1 MSMSEHI
8 NQLPESLRASV
19 DIQWQSIL
27 ESGIDVTSVPA
38 AIIESLAKVWAC
50 SDFVVQTCVRFP
62 ELFLELATSGELV
75 NSYPDD
81 HYKKSIVIHLETADE
96 AALSKHCRLF
106 RRREMLRIV
115 WRDIAGWSELK
126 ETTQDLSYMAE
137 ACIDFALSNL
147 YQWQCEELGTPV
159 NEEGVAQ
166 QLVVLGMGKLG
177 AWELNVS
184 SDIDLI
190 FVYPEEG
197 EVKGGL
203 KSLMNSEFFTRLGK
217 KLIQALDQQT
227 ADGFVF
233 RVDMRLR
240 PFGQTGP
247 LVSSFAAVENYY
259 LVHGRSWE
267 RYAMVKVRVVAGDYE
282 EGETLL
288 ATLRPFVYRRYLDY
302 GAYESLRELK
312 VMIAQEVKRKGMS
325 NNVKLGGGGIR
336 EVEFIAQ
343 VFQLIRGGRD
353 TDLQERRVLL
363 VLDFIAQKDLL
374 PDYVVNELKQA
385 YIFLRNTEHRIQ
397 EYQDRQTHN
406 LPEDETGKTRL
417 ALGMGFENWDAF
429 LTELN
434 SHRENVEAHFE
445 QVFVA
450 PQIENRETEETKMP
464 ADSEQQSEIQRLE
477 ALWYN
482 KLDEEEALGLLSQK
496 GFSDSAAALTKL
508 KTLHKSRQYASLS
521 RQGQTRLDRL
531 MPLLLGALQQ
541 VENVDITFDRILS
554 LLTNVARRSVYL
566 ALLLE
571 NPMALSQLIKLCSA
585 SPWIARYLQQLP
597 ILLDE
602 LMDVRSLYQPP
613 EKTELEAEIRHRL
626 SQIESDDVERGMDVL
641 RHFKQSNVLRVA
653 AADIANALPL
663 MKVSDHLSWIAEV
676 ILDEALEQA
685 WRHLVSR
692 HGRPVC
698 KLEPGEGS
706 LCDKGFAIIGYG
718 KLGGYE
724 LGYGSD
730 LDMVF
735 LHDCE
740 SNNLM
745 TLVEEHY
752 GDEEHQGNEA
762 KPKNPIA
769 VPVFFAR
776 LGQRIIHLLT
786 SHTSAGVL
794 YEADM
799 RLRPDGASGLLVT
812 NLKSY
817 RDYQMTKAWLWEHQ
831 ALVRARVVAG
841 DPQIAQ
847 QFAIIRRE
855 VLSQQRD
862 KENLRKEVLDMRNR
876 MRKELSKE
884 KKGQFDLKQG
894 AGGIVDIEFMVQYG
908 VLAWAFEK
916 PDLLEFTDNI
926 RLLEALASA
935 GLMAKADVEVLSDA
949 YRTFR
954 ARLHKMA
961 LQEQPGLVAAEEY
974 SELSTAVQRIW
985 LDWLENE

>member
-1 MSMSEHI
+1 MKITERI
-8 NQLPESLRASV
+8 KQLPSSLQPSV
-19 DIQWQSIL
+19 GTQWQSFVD
-27 ESGIDVTSVPA
+27 SAVDVSSVPD
-38 AIIESLAKVWAC
+38 EVLETLPKVWAC
-50 SDFVVQTCVRFP
+50 SDFVMQACVRFP
-62 ELFLELATSGELV
+62 ELFLELALSGDLLKSKSEQ
-75 NSYPDD
+75 D
-81 HYKKSIVIHLETADE
+81 YKNVIATDLKRRDE
-96 AALSKHCRLF
+96 EGLSKQLRLF

-115 WRDIAGWSELK
+115 WRDIAGWAELK
-126 ETTQDLSYMAE
+126 ETTRDLSFMAE
-137 ACIDFALSNL
+137 ACIDTALSHL
-147 YQWQCEELGTPV
+147 YSWQCEELGTPV
-159 NEEGVAQ
+159 NDEGSAQ
-166 QLVVLGMGKLG
+166 KLVVLGMGKLG

-190 FVYPEEG
+190 FAFPEEG
-197 EVKGGL
+197 NVKDGHKEL
-203 KSLMNSEFFTRLGK
+203 TNSEFFTRLGK
-217 KLIQALDQQT
+217 KLIQSLDQQT
-227 ADGFVF
+227 EDGFVF

-240 PFGQTGP
+240 PFGAGGP
-247 LVSSFAAVENYY
+247 LVSSFNSFENYY

-282 EGETLL
+282 QGSELL
-288 ATLRPFVYRRYLDY
+288 SMIRPFVYRRYLDY

-312 VMIAQEVKRKGMS
+312 AMITQEVKRKGMS
-325 NNVKLGGGGIR
+325 HNVKLGAGGIR

-353 TDLQERRVLL
+353 TDLQERRVL
-363 VLDFIAQKDLL
+363 VILDYLAQKNLL
-374 PDYVVNELKQA
+374 PDYVVTELKDA

-397 EYQDRQTHN
+397 EFQDRQTHN
-406 LPEDETGKTRL
+406 LPDNEIGQTRL
-417 ALGMGFENWDAF
+417 ALGMGFENWDSF
-429 LTELN
+429 LNQLN
-434 SHRENVEAHFE
+434 QHRANVEAHFE

-450 PQIENRETEETKMP
+450 PQIENHETEESKESVDP
-464 ADSEQQSEIQRLE
+464 EQQSEIQRLE

-482 KLDEEEALGLLSQK
+482 KLDEEEAFDLLSAK
-496 GFSDSAAALTKL
+496 GFSDCAAAFKQL

-531 MPLLLGALQQ
+531 MPLLLGAVQQ
-541 VENVDITFDRILS
+541 VDNVDITFERILS

-571 NPMALSQLIKLCSA
+571 NPMVLSQLIKLCSA

-602 LMDVRSLYQPP
+602 LMDPRSLYLPP
-613 EKTELEAEIRHRL
+613 EKDELEKDMRQRL
-626 SQIESDDVERGMDVL
+626 SQLDLDDVELSMDAL

-653 AADIANALPL
+653 AADIVDALPL

-698 KLEPGEGS
+698 KVEQGEDS

-724 LGYGSD
+724 LGYSSD

-735 LHDCE
+735 LHGSE

-745 TLVEEHY
+745 T
-752 GDEEHQGNEA
+752 QA
-762 KPKNPIA
+762 KEDNGEKAIA

-786 SHTSAGVL
+786 AHTSAGVC

-812 NLKSY
+812 NLQSY
-817 RDYQMTKAWLWEHQ
+817 RDYQLKKAWLWEHQ

-841 DPQIAQ
+841 DSQIAE
-847 QFAIIRRE
+847 QFEVIRRE
-855 VLSQQRD
+855 VLSQQREHD
-862 KENLRKEVLDMRNR
+862 VLRKEVLDMRIR

-916 PDLLEFTDNI
+916 PDLLEYTDNI

-935 GLMAKADVEVLSDA
+935 DLMVKTDVEVLSDA

-961 LQEQPGLVAAEEY
+961 LQEQPGLVDAEEY
-974 SELSTAVQRIW
+974 SELSAAVRRIW
-985 LDWLENE
+985 LEWLEHK

>member
-1 MSMSEHI
+1 MNIIDHI
-8 NQLPESLRASV
+8 KQLPDLLQSSV
-19 DIQWQSIL
+19 ETQWQSFVD
-27 ESGIDVTSVPA
+27 SGVDISLLPVEVA
-38 AIIESLAKVWAC
+38 ESLAGVWAC
-50 SDFVVQTCVRFP
+50 SDFVMQACIRFP
-62 ELFLELATSGELV
+62 ETFLELAASGDLLTAYADE
-75 NSYPDD
+75 
-81 HYKKSIVIHLETADE
+81 HYKKSIVSELKQGDE
-96 AALSKHCRLF
+96 EGLSKQLRLF

-115 WRDIAGWSELK
+115 WRDIAGWAELT
-126 ETTQDLSYMAE
+126 ETTRDLSYMAE
-137 ACIDFALSNL
+137 ACIDYALSNL
-147 YQWQCEELGTPV
+147 YQWQSEELGTPV
-159 NEEGVAQ
+159 NEEGVTQ

-190 FVYPEEG
+190 FAFPEEG
-197 EVKGGL
+197 EVKDGPKQL
-203 KSLMNSEFFTRLGK
+203 ANSEFFSRLGK

-240 PFGQTGP
+240 PFGAGGP
-247 LVSSFAAVENYY
+247 LVSSFTSFENYY

-267 RYAMVKVRVVAGDYE
+267 RYAMVKVRVVGGDYE
-282 EGETLL
+282 QGNELL
-288 ATLRPFVYRRYLDY
+288 SMIRPFVYRRYLDY
-302 GAYESLRELK
+302 GAYESLRDLK
-312 VMIAQEVKRKGMS
+312 EMIKQEVQRKDMH

-353 TDLQERRVLL
+353 TDLQERRVL
-363 VLDFIAQKDLL
+363 VILDYLAQKNLL
-374 PDYVVNELKQA
+374 PDYVVNELKDA

-397 EYQDRQTHN
+397 EYQDRQTHD
-406 LPEDETGKTRL
+406 LPDDEIGQARL
-417 ALGMGFENWDAF
+417 ALGMGFESWTSF

-434 SHRENVEAHFE
+434 KHRENVEAHFE

-450 PQIENRETEETKMP
+450 PQTEESETP
-464 ADSEQQSEIQRLE
+464 VDSEQQSETQRLE

-482 KLDEEEALGLLSQK
+482 MLDEQDALDLLSEK
-496 GFSDSAAALTKL
+496 GFSDSAAALKQL
-508 KTLHKSRQYASLS
+508 KTLHQSRQYASLS

-541 VENVDITFDRILS
+541 VDNVDVAFDRVLS
-554 LLTNVARRSVYL
+554 LISKVAQRSVYL

-571 NPMALSQLIKLCSA
+571 NPIVLSQLIKLCSA

-602 LMDVRSLYQPP
+602 LMDPRSLYHPP
-613 EKTELEAEIRHRL
+613 EKAELEKEIRQRL
-626 SQIESDDVERGMDVL
+626 AQLDIEDVEQNMDAL

-653 AADIANALPL
+653 AADIADALPL

-698 KLEPGEGS
+698 KLEKGDDS
-706 LCDKGFAIIGYG
+706 LCDKGFAVIGYG

-735 LHDCE
+735 LHGSE

-745 TLVEEHY
+745 TL
-752 GDEEHQGNEA
+752 GDEA
-762 KPKNPIA
+762 KGEKSIA

-786 SHTSAGVL
+786 AHTSAGVL

-817 RDYQMTKAWLWEHQ
+817 RDYQLKKAWLWEHQ

-841 DPQIAQ
+841 DPQIAE
-847 QFAIIRRE
+847 QFVVIRRE

-862 KENLRKEVLDMRNR
+862 KAILCKEVLDMRNR

-908 VLAWAFEK
+908 VLAWANEK
-916 PDLLEFTDNI
+916 PDLLEYTDNI
-926 RLLEALASA
+926 RLLESFVAA
-935 GLMAKADVEVLSDA
+935 GLMEKADAEILSKA

-954 ARLHKMA
+954 ARLHKMS
-961 LQEQPGLVAAEEY
+961 LQEQPGLVDAEEY
-974 SELSTAVQRIW
+974 SELSTAVRHIW
-985 LDWLENE
+985 LHWLENE

>member
-1 MSMSEHI
+1 MNI
-8 NQLPESLRASV
+8 NNLIEQLPDSLQASV
-19 DIQWQSIL
+19 AKQWPSFVA
-27 ESGIDVTSVPA
+27 SGIDVSLLPEK
-38 AIIESLAKVWAC
+38 IIESLPRVWAC
-50 SDFVVQTCVRFP
+50 SEFVMQACLRFP
-62 ELFLELATSGELV
+62 DVFLELASSGDLL
-75 NSYPDD
+75 NTY
-81 HYKKSIVIHLETADE
+81 ADE
-96 AALSKHCRLF
+96 KYKTSIITDLKANDSEGLSRQLRLF
-106 RRREMLRIV
+106 RRREMVRIV
-115 WRDIAGWSELK
+115 WRDIAGWAELS
-126 ETTQDLSYMAE
+126 ETTHDLSLMAE
-137 ACIDFALSNL
+137 ACIDFALSSL
-147 YQWQCEELGTPV
+147 YQWQCAELGTPC
-159 NEEGVAQ
+159 NADGVAQ
-166 QLVVLGMGKLG
+166 KLVVLGMGKLG

-190 FVYPEEG
+190 FAYPEDG
-197 EVKGGL
+197 EVKNGAKEL
-203 KSLMNSEFFTRLGK
+203 SNSEFFTRLGK
-217 KLIQALDQQT
+217 KLIQSLDQQT

-240 PFGQTGP
+240 PFGTGGP
-247 LVSSFAAVENYY
+247 LVSSFNSFENYY
-259 LVHGRSWE
+259 LIHGRSWE

-282 EGETLL
+282 QGKELL
-288 ATLRPFVYRRYLDY
+288 SMIRPFVYRRYLDY

-312 VMIAQEVKRKGMS
+312 EMIKQEVKRKGME

-353 TDLQERRVLL
+353 TDLQERRVLK
-363 VLDFIAQKDLL
+363 VLDCLAEKNLL
-374 PDYVVNELKQA
+374 PEYVIKELKEA

-397 EYQDRQTHN
+397 EYQDRQSHN
-406 LPEDETGKTRL
+406 LPNDELGRSRL
-417 ALGMGFENWDAF
+417 ALGMEFENWASF
-429 LTELN
+429 LLKLN

-450 PQIENRETEETKMP
+450 PQVEKSETEASKRNG
-464 ADSEQQSEIQRLE
+464 DSEQQPEIQQLE

-482 KLDEEEALGLLSQK
+482 KLDEEDAVNLLSK
-496 GFSDSAAALTKL
+496 YGFSDSSAALKQL
-508 KTLHKSRQYASLS
+508 QILHQSRQYASLS

-531 MPLLLGALQQ
+531 IPLLLGALQQ
-541 VENVDITFDRILS
+541 VENVDTTFERILT

-571 NPMALSQLIKLCSA
+571 NPLVLSQLIKLCSA

-602 LMDVRSLYQPP
+602 LMDSRSLYHPP
-613 EKTELEAEIRHRL
+613 GKADLEKEIRHRL
-626 SQIESDDVERGMDVL
+626 SQLDIDDVEQGMDAL
-641 RHFKQSNVLRVA
+641 RHFKQANVLRVA
-653 AADIANALPL
+653 AADIADVLPL
-663 MKVSDHLSWIAEV
+663 MKVSDHLTWIAEV

-685 WRHLVSR
+685 WHHLVSR

-698 KLEPGEGS
+698 KVQEGENS

-718 KLGGYE
+718 KLGGIE

-735 LHDCE
+735 LHGSE
-740 SNNLM
+740 SNHLM
-745 TLVEEHY
+745 TF
-752 GDEEHQGNEA
+752 GDETKGE
-762 KPKNPIA
+762 KPIFT
-769 VPVFFAR
+769 PVFFAR

-817 RDYQMTKAWLWEHQ
+817 HDYQMKKAWLWEHQ
-831 ALVRARVVAG
+831 ALVRARFVAG
-841 DPQIAQ
+841 DPLIAE
-847 QFAIIRRE
+847 QFAQIRRE

-862 KENLRKEVLDMRNR
+862 KAKLRQEVLDMRNR

-884 KKGQFDLKQG
+884 KNGEFDLKQG
-894 AGGIVDIEFMVQYG
+894 TGGIVDIEFMVQYG
-908 VLAWAFEK
+908 VLAWAHEK
-916 PDLLEFTDNI
+916 PELLVYTDNI
-926 RLLEALASA
+926 RLLEGLASA
-935 GLMAKADVEVLSDA
+935 GLMAKEDVEILSDA

-961 LQEQPGLVAAEEY
+961 LQEQPALVDAEEY
-974 SELSTAVQRIW
+974 NELSTAVRRIW
-985 LDWLENE
+985 LEWLENA

>member
-1 MSMSEHI
+1 MDILECI
-8 NQLPESLRASV
+8 KRLPDSLQASV
-19 DIQWQSIL
+19 ETQWQSFADVDVSSL
-27 ESGIDVTSVPA
+27 PNEVSESIAS
-38 AIIESLAKVWAC
+38 VWAC
-50 SDFVVQTCVRFP
+50 SDFVMQTCVRFP
-62 ELFLELATSGELV
+62 ELFLELASSGDLLK
-75 NSYPDD
+75 SYPEH
-81 HYKKSIVIHLETADE
+81 HYTNSIISSLNHGDE
-96 AALSKHCRLF
+96 EGLSKQLRLF
-106 RRREMLRIV
+106 RRREMMRIV
-115 WRDIAGWSELK
+115 WRDISGWSELK
-126 ETTQDLSYMAE
+126 ETTSDLSSMAE
-137 ACIDFALSNL
+137 ACIDYALSNL
-147 YQWQCEELGTPV
+147 YQWQCKDLGIPV

-190 FVYPEEG
+190 FAYPEEG
-197 EVKGGL
+197 YVKDNPKEL
-203 KSLMNSEFFTRLGK
+203 TNSEFFTRLGK
-217 KLIQALDQQT
+217 KLIQSLDQQT
-227 ADGFVF
+227 ADGFAF

-247 LVSSFAAVENYY
+247 LVSSFSAFENYY

-267 RYAMVKVRVVAGDYE
+267 RYAMVKVRVVAGDKE
-282 EGETLL
+282 QGNELLSTLK
-288 ATLRPFVYRRYLDY
+288 PFVYRRYLDY

-312 VMIAQEVKRKGMS
+312 AMITQEVKRKGMS
-325 NNVKLGGGGIR
+325 HNVKLGAGGIR

-353 TDLQERRVLL
+353 IDLQERRVLV
-363 VLDFIAQKDLL
+363 VLNFLAEKKLL
-374 PDYVVNELKQA
+374 PDFVLDELTQA

-406 LPEDETGKTRL
+406 LPENETGQARL
-417 ALGMGFENWDAF
+417 ALGMGFENWDSF
-429 LTELN
+429 LVELN
-434 SHRENVEAHFE
+434 QHRENVEAHFD

-450 PQIENRETEETKMP
+450 PQTEEQKP
-464 ADSEQQSEIQRLE
+464 NVDSEQDTEIQRLE

-482 KLDEEEALGLLSQK
+482 KLDEEEAFELLSDK
-496 GFSDSAAALTKL
+496 GFSDCAAALKQINV
-508 KTLHKSRQYASLS
+508 LHGSRQYASLS
-521 RQGQTRLDRL
+521 RQGQTRFDRL

-554 LLTNVARRSVYL
+554 LLTNIARRSVYL

-571 NPMALSQLIKLCSA
+571 NPMVLSQLIKLCSA

-602 LMDVRSLYQPP
+602 LMDPRSLYLPP
-613 EKTELEAEIRHRL
+613 EKAELENDIRQRL
-626 SQIESDDVERGMDVL
+626 SQLDLDDVEAGMDAL
-641 RHFKQSNVLRVA
+641 RHFKQSNILRVA
-653 AADIANALPL
+653 AADIADALPL
-663 MKVSDHLSWIAEV
+663 MEVSDHLSWIAEV

-698 KLEPGEGS
+698 KVEPGEDS
-706 LCDKGFAIIGYG
+706 LCDKGFAVIGYG

-735 LHDCE
+735 LHGSE

-745 TLVEEHY
+745 T
-752 GDEEHQGNEA
+752 QANED
-762 KPKNPIA
+762 KNEKAIA

-786 SHTSAGVL
+786 AHTSAGVL

-812 NLKSY
+812 NLKAY
-817 RDYQMTKAWLWEHQ
+817 HDYQMKKAWLWEHQ

-841 DPQIAQ
+841 DPQIAE
-847 QFAIIRRE
+847 QFTEIRRN

-862 KENLRKEVLDMRNR
+862 QSDLRKEVIDMRNR

-916 PDLLEFTDNI
+916 PNLLEYTDNI
-926 RLLEALASA
+926 RLLGALASA
-935 GLMAKADVEVLSDA
+935 DLMAKGDVEVLSDA

-961 LQEQPGLVAAEEY
+961 LQEQPGLVDAEEY

-985 LDWLENE
+985 LEWLENE

>member
-1 MSMSEHI
+1 
-8 NQLPESLRASV
+8 
-19 DIQWQSIL
+19 
-27 ESGIDVTSVPA
+27 
-38 AIIESLAKVWAC
+38 
-50 SDFVVQTCVRFP
+50 
-62 ELFLELATSGELV
+62 
-75 NSYPDD
+75 
-81 HYKKSIVIHLETADE
+81 
-96 AALSKHCRLF
+96 
-106 RRREMLRIV
+106 MLRIV
-115 WRDIAGWSELK
+115 WRDIAGWAEFK
-126 ETTQDLSYMAE
+126 ETTHDLSYLAE
-137 ACIDFALSNL
+137 VCIDTALSNL
-147 YQWQCEELGTPV
+147 YQWQCETLGTPV
-159 NEEGVAQ
+159 DEDGVAQ

-190 FVYPEEG
+190 FAFPEEG
-197 EVKGGL
+197 EVKNGPKQL
-203 KSLMNSEFFTRLGK
+203 TNSEFFSRLGK
-217 KLIQALDQQT
+217 KIIQALDQQT

-240 PFGQTGP
+240 PFGAGGP
-247 LVSSFAAVENYY
+247 LVTSFNSFENYY

-267 RYAMVKVRVVAGDYE
+267 RYAMVKVRVVGGDYE
-282 EGETLL
+282 QGNELL
-288 ATLRPFVYRRYLDY
+288 SMIRPFVYRRYLDY

-312 VMIAQEVKRKGMS
+312 EMIKQEVQRKGMQ

-353 TDLQERRVLL
+353 TDLQERRVLV
-363 VLDFIAQKDLL
+363 VLDYLTQKNLL
-374 PDYVVNELKQA
+374 PDYVVDELKNA
-385 YIFLRNTEHRIQ
+385 YVFLRNTEHRIQ
-397 EYQDRQTHN
+397 EYQDRQTHV
-406 LPEDETGKTRL
+406 LPDDEIGQTRL
-417 ALGMGFENWDAF
+417 ASGMGFNDWPAF

-434 SHRENVEAHFE
+434 KHRENVEAHFE

-450 PQIENRETEETKMP
+450 PQTEETKTP
-464 ADSEQQSEIQRLE
+464 EKSEQQSETQRLE

-482 KLDEEEALGLLSQK
+482 KLDEQDALDLLSEK
-496 GFSDSAAALTKL
+496 GFSDSAAALKQL

-531 MPLLLGALQQ
+531 MPLLLGAVQQ
-541 VENVDITFDRILS
+541 VDSVDITFERILS

-571 NPMALSQLIKLCSA
+571 NPMVLSQLIKLCSA

-602 LMDVRSLYQPP
+602 LMDPRSLYQPP
-613 EKTELEAEIRHRL
+613 EKAELEEEIRQRL
-626 SQIESDDVERGMDVL
+626 AQLDIEDVEQNMDAL

-653 AADIANALPL
+653 AADIADALPL

-698 KLEPGEGS
+698 KVEGG
-706 LCDKGFAIIGYG
+706 LCDKGFAVIGYG

-735 LHDCE
+735 LHGSE

-745 TLVEEHY
+745 TL
-752 GDEEHQGNEA
+752 GDEA
-762 KPKNPIA
+762 KGEKSIA

-786 SHTSAGVL
+786 AHTSAGVL

-817 RDYQMTKAWLWEHQ
+817 RDYQLKKAWLWEHQ

-841 DPQIAQ
+841 DPQIAE

-855 VLSQQRD
+855 VLSQPRD
-862 KENLRKEVLDMRNR
+862 KENLRKEVIEMRNR

-908 VLAWAFEK
+908 VLAWANEK
-916 PDLLEFTDNI
+916 SDLLEYTDNI
-926 RLLEALASA
+926 HLLEALATA
-935 GLMAKADVEVLSDA
+935 KLMAKADVKVLSDA
-949 YRTFR
+949 YRIFR

-961 LQEQPGLVAAEEY
+961 LQEQPGLVDAEEY
-974 SELSTAVQRIW
+974 NELSTAVRQIW

>member
-1 MSMSEHI
+1 MIIANSI
-8 NQLPESLRASV
+8 KQLPDLLKAVVGQRWQFFVQSEV
-19 DIQWQSIL
+19 DISL
-27 ESGIDVTSVPA
+27 LPVDVF
-38 AIIESLAKVWAC
+38 ESLAKVWAC
-50 SDFVVQTCVRFP
+50 SDFVMQSCVRFP
-62 ELFLELATSGELV
+62 ELFLELATSGNLV
-75 NSYPDD
+75 QSYSNDR
-81 HYKKSIVIHLETADE
+81 YKKSIRIDIKKGDE
-96 AALSKHCRLF
+96 AALSQHLRLF

-115 WRDIAGWSELK
+115 WRDIAGWAELK
-126 ETTQDLSYMAE
+126 ETTQDLSFMAE
-137 ACIDFALSNL
+137 ACIDFSLSNL
-147 YQWQCEELGTPV
+147 YQWQCDELGTPV
-159 NEEGVAQ
+159 NDAGIAQ

-190 FVYPEEG
+190 FTFPEEG
-197 EVKGGL
+197 DVRNGPKP
-203 KSLMNSEFFTRLGK
+203 LMNSEFFIRLGK
-217 KLIQALDQQT
+217 KLIQSLDQQT
-227 ADGFVF
+227 EDGFVF

-247 LVSSFAAVENYY
+247 LVSSFSAFENYY

-282 EGETLL
+282 QGEALLTTLK
-288 ATLRPFVYRRYLDY
+288 PFVYRRYLDY

-312 VMIAQEVKRKGMS
+312 GMIAQEVKRKGIS
-325 NNVKLGGGGIR
+325 NNVKLGRGGIR

-363 VLDFIAQKDLL
+363 VLEYLAEKNLL
-374 PDYVVNELKQA
+374 PDYVVDELKQA

-406 LPEDETGKTRL
+406 LPEDETGQTRIAL
-417 ALGMGFENWDAF
+417 AMGFENWEAF
-429 LTELN
+429 LTQLN
-434 SHRENVEAHFE
+434 LHRDNVEAHFE

-450 PQIENRETEETKMP
+450 PQISDNHENEDSESKT
-464 ADSEQQSEIQRLE
+464 DSEQLSELQQLE

-482 KLDEEEALGLLSQK
+482 KLDEQHAIDLLSGY
-496 GFSDSAAALTKL
+496 GFNDTASALTKL
-508 KTLHKSRQYASLS
+508 KTLHNSRQYASLS
-521 RQGQTRLDRL
+521 RQAQTRLDRL

-541 VENVDITFDRILS
+541 VKNVDVTFDRIL
-554 LLTNVARRSVYL
+554 LLLSNVARRSVYL

-571 NPMALSQLIKLCSA
+571 NPMVLSQLIKLCSA
-585 SPWIARYLQQLP
+585 SPWIARYLQQSP

-602 LMDVRSLYQPP
+602 LMDPRSLYQPP
-613 EKTELEAEIRHRL
+613 EKAELENEIRHRL
-626 SQIESDDVERGMDVL
+626 AQLDLDDVEQAMDAL
-641 RHFKQSNVLRVA
+641 RHFKQANVLRVA
-653 AADIANALPL
+653 AADIVDALPL

-676 ILDEALEQA
+676 ILEEALEQA

-692 HGRPVC
+692 HGRPIC
-698 KLEPGEGS
+698 KLEQGEERV
-706 LCDKGFAIIGYG
+706 CEKGFAILGYG

-735 LHDCE
+735 LHGSE

-745 TLVEEHY
+745 TQVKEGE
-752 GDEEHQGNEA
+752 
-762 KPKNPIA
+762 KSIS

-786 SHTSAGVL
+786 ARTSAGGL

-799 RLRPDGASGLLVT
+799 RLRPDGASGLLVI
-812 NLKSY
+812 NLKAY
-817 RDYQMTKAWLWEHQ
+817 RDYQLKKAWLWEHQ

-841 DPQIAQ
+841 DPQIAE
-847 QFAIIRRE
+847 QFTDIRRE

-862 KENLRKEVLDMRNR
+862 RENLRKEVLDMRNR

-908 VLAWAFEK
+908 VLAWACEK
-916 PDLLEFTDNI
+916 PDLLEYTDNI
-926 RLLEALASA
+926 HLLEALARA
-935 GLMAKADVEVLSDA
+935 DLMAKNDVVVLSDA

-974 SELSTAVQRIW
+974 SELSTAVQQIW
-985 LDWLENE
+985 QNWLVNN

>member
-1 MSMSEHI
+1 MTVSDLI
-8 NQLPESLRASV
+8 AQLPNELQPSV
-19 DIQWQSIL
+19 EQQWPSFV
-27 ESGIDVTSVPA
+27 ESGVDVSLLPA
-38 AIIESLAKVWAC
+38 EIIETLPKVWAC
-50 SDFVVQTCVRFP
+50 SEFVMQTCLRFP
-62 ELFLELATSGELV
+62 DEFFELALSGDLLKNYE
-75 NSYPDD
+75 DD
-81 HYKKSIVIHLETADE
+81 FYKKSIDAELVSSDE
-96 AALSKHCRLF
+96 AGLSQRLRGF

-115 WRDIAGWSELK
+115 WRDISGWAELP
-126 ETTQDLSYMAE
+126 ETTRDLSLMAE
-137 ACIDFALSNL
+137 SCIDFALSTL
-147 YQWQCEELGTPV
+147 YQWQKDALGTPV
-159 NEEGVAQ
+159 NEDGKPQ

-190 FVYPEEG
+190 FAYSEDG
-197 EVKGGL
+197 EVKDGPKPL
-203 KSLMNSEFFTRLGK
+203 SNSEFFSRLGK

-240 PFGQTGP
+240 PFGDGGP
-247 LVSSFAAVENYY
+247 LVASFTSFENYY

-267 RYAMVKVRVVAGDYE
+267 RYAMVKARVVAGDFD
-282 EGETLL
+282 EGHALMSM
-288 ATLRPFVYRRYLDY
+288 LRPFVYRRYLDY

-312 VMIAQEVKRKGMS
+312 SMISQEVKRKGMK
-325 NNVKLGGGGIR
+325 NNVKLGAGGIR

-353 TDLQERRVLL
+353 TDLQERRLL
-363 VLDFIAQKDLL
+363 VVLDYLAEKNIL
-374 PDYVVNELKQA
+374 PDYVVNELKEA

-406 LPEDETGKTRL
+406 LPDDEMGQARL
-417 ALGMGFENWDAF
+417 ALGMGFNDWASF
-429 LTELN
+429 LTVLEQR
-434 SHRENVEAHFE
+434 RECVEGHFE

-450 PQIENRETEETKMP
+450 PQTEENKP
-464 ADSEQQSEIQRLE
+464 EIDSKQQTEIQQLE

-482 KLDEEEALGLLSQK
+482 KIDEDAASDLLSK
-496 GFSDSAAALTKL
+496 FGFSNSASALKQL

-541 VENVDITFDRILS
+541 IDNVDITFERILS

-571 NPMALSQLIKLCSA
+571 NPLVLSQLIKLCSA

-602 LMDVRSLYQPP
+602 LMDPRSLYEPP
-613 EKTELEAEIRHRL
+613 EKADMENDLRHRMAQL
-626 SQIESDDVERGMDVL
+626 DVEDVEQAMDAL

-653 AADIANALPL
+653 AADIADALPL
-663 MKVSDHLSWIAEV
+663 MKVSDHLSWIAEI

-685 WRHLVSR
+685 WRHLVAR

-698 KLEPGEGS
+698 QLSEQGEGQV
-706 LCDKGFAIIGYG
+706 CDKGFAVIGYG

-735 LHDCE
+735 LHGSE

-745 TLVEEHY
+745 TQ
-752 GDEEHQGNEA
+752 GDEDKGE
-762 KPKNPIA
+762 KPIA

-786 SHTSAGVL
+786 SLTSAGVL

-817 RDYQMTKAWLWEHQ
+817 RDYQLKKAWLWEHQ

-841 DPQIAQ
+841 DPKIAE
-847 QFAIIRRE
+847 QFLLIRRE
-855 VLSQQRD
+855 VLAQQRD
-862 KENLRKEVLDMRNR
+862 QVVLRKEVLDMRNR

-894 AGGIVDIEFMVQYG
+894 LGGIVDIEFMVQYG
-908 VLAWAFEK
+908 VLVWAFEN
-916 PDLLEFTDNI
+916 PSLLDYTDNI
-926 RLLEALASA
+926 RLLEGLASA
-935 GLMAKADVEVLSDA
+935 GLMQKADAEILSEA

-961 LQEQPGLVAAEEY
+961 LQEQSRLVDAEEY
-974 SELSTAVQRIW
+974 NELSSAVQRIW
-985 LDWLENE
+985 LEWLENE

>member
-1 MSMSEHI
+1 MSIADYMK
-8 NQLPESLRASV
+8 QLPEPLQV
-19 DIQWQSIL
+19 FTEKQWQSFVESDVDVSSLPGEVL
-27 ESGIDVTSVPA
+27 EVLP
-38 AIIESLAKVWAC
+38 KVWAC
-50 SDFVVQTCVRFP
+50 SDFVMQTCTRFP
-62 ELFLELATSGELV
+62 ELFLELASGDLL
-75 NSYPDD
+75 NSYTDD
-81 HYKKSIVIHLETADE
+81 HYKKSIVIDLKNNNEE
-96 AALSKHCRLF
+96 ALSKQLRLF

-115 WRDIAGWSELK
+115 WRDIAGWAELT
-126 ETTQDLSYMAE
+126 ETTRDLSYLAE
-137 ACIDFALSNL
+137 ACIDTALSNL
-147 YQWQCEELGTPV
+147 YQWQKEELGTPV
-159 NEEGVAQ
+159 DGEGQPQ

-190 FVYPEEG
+190 FTYPEEG
-197 EVKGGL
+197 EVKDGPKPL
-203 KSLMNSEFFTRLGK
+203 TNSEFFSRLGK
-217 KLIQALDQQT
+217 KLIQSLDQQT
-227 ADGFVF
+227 EDGFVF

-240 PFGQTGP
+240 PFGKGGP
-247 LVSSFAAVENYY
+247 LVTSFNGFENYY

-282 EGETLL
+282 QGESLL
-288 ATLRPFVYRRYLDY
+288 AMLKPFVYRRYLDY

-312 VMIAQEVKRKGMS
+312 AMIVQEVKRKGMK
-325 NNVKLGGGGIR
+325 NNVKLGAGGIR

-353 TDLQERRVLL
+353 TDLQERRVLI
-363 VLDFIAQKDLL
+363 VLELLAEKNLL

-385 YIFLRNTEHRIQ
+385 YIFLRNTEHRLQ

-406 LPEDETGKTRL
+406 LPDDENGQARL
-417 ALGMGFENWDAF
+417 ALGMGFEDWPSF
-429 LTELN
+429 LTEL
-434 SHRENVEAHFE
+434 SQHRENVEAHFE

-450 PQIENRETEETKMP
+450 PQTEESKTP
-464 ADSEQQSEIQRLE
+464 VVLEQQSEIQQLE
-477 ALWYN
+477 GLWYN
-482 KLDEEEALGLLSQK
+482 KLDEQDALDLLSAK
-496 GFSDSAAALTKL
+496 GFSDSAAALKQL

-541 VENVDITFDRILS
+541 VDNVDITFDRILS

-602 LMDVRSLYQPP
+602 LMDPRSLYQPP
-613 EKTELEAEIRHRL
+613 EKAELQNEMRQRL
-626 SQIESDDVERGMDVL
+626 AQLDIDDVEQGMDAL

-653 AADIANALPL
+653 AADIADALPL

-698 KLEPGEGS
+698 KLEQGEGA

-735 LHDCE
+735 LHGSE

-745 TLVEEHY
+745 TL
-752 GDEEHQGNEA
+752 GDEEKGE
-762 KPKNPIA
+762 KPIA

-786 SHTSAGVL
+786 ALTSAGVL
-794 YEADM
+794 YETDM

-817 RDYQMTKAWLWEHQ
+817 RDYQLKKAWLWEHQ

-841 DPQIAQ
+841 DPQIAE
-847 QFAIIRRE
+847 QFALIRRE

-862 KENLRKEVLDMRNR
+862 KANLRKEVLDMRIR

-916 PDLLEFTDNI
+916 PELLEYTDNI
-926 RLLEALASA
+926 HLLEALAA
-935 GLMAKADVEVLSDA
+935 VDLMAKADVKVLSDA

-961 LQEQPGLVAAEEY
+961 LQEQPGLVDVEEY
-974 SELSTAVQRIW
+974 SELSAAVQRIW
-985 LDWLENE
+985 QHWLENE

>member
-1 MSMSEHI
+1 MIIIDSI
-8 NQLPESLRASV
+8 KNLPDSLQSPV
-19 DIQWQSIL
+19 EMQWQSFVDSGVDVSSLPSEAL
-27 ESGIDVTSVPA
+27 ETLP
-38 AIIESLAKVWAC
+38 KVWAC
-50 SDFVVQTCVRFP
+50 SDFVMQTCVRFP
-62 ELFLELATSGELV
+62 ELFLELALSGDLLKSKSEQ
-75 NSYPDD
+75 D
-81 HYKKSIVIHLETADE
+81 YKNAIVSDLKQGDE
-96 AALSKHCRLF
+96 EGLSKQLRLF

-115 WRDIAGWSELK
+115 WRDIAAWAELK
-126 ETTQDLSYMAE
+126 ETTRDLSFMAE
-137 ACIDFALSNL
+137 ACIDTALSHL
-147 YQWQCEELGTPV
+147 YSWQCAELGTPV
-159 NEEGVAQ
+159 NDEGVAQ

-190 FVYPEEG
+190 FAFPEEG
-197 EVKGGL
+197 EVKDGP
-203 KSLMNSEFFTRLGK
+203 KSLTNSEFFSRLGK

-227 ADGFVF
+227 EDGFVF

-240 PFGQTGP
+240 PFGAGGP
-247 LVSSFAAVENYY
+247 LVSSFNSFENYY

-282 EGETLL
+282 QGNELL
-288 ATLRPFVYRRYLDY
+288 SMIRPFVYRRYLDY

-312 VMIAQEVKRKGMS
+312 AMITQEVKRKGMS
-325 NNVKLGGGGIR
+325 HNVKLGAGGIR
-336 EVEFIAQ
+336 EVEFVAQ

-353 TDLQERRVLL
+353 TDLQERRVLI
-363 VLDFIAQKDLL
+363 VLEHLANKNLL
-374 PDYVVNELKQA
+374 PDYVVKELTDA

-397 EYQDRQTHN
+397 EFQDRQTHN
-406 LPEDETGKTRL
+406 LPDNEIGQTRL
-417 ALGMGFENWDAF
+417 ALGMGFENWDSF
-429 LTELN
+429 LSQLN
-434 SHRENVEAHFE
+434 QHRDNVEAHFE

-450 PQIENRETEETKMP
+450 PQTEESKISVDP
-464 ADSEQQSEIQRLE
+464 EQQTEIQKLE

-482 KLDEEEALGLLSQK
+482 KLDEEEAFELLSKK
-496 GFSDSAAALTKL
+496 GFSDSASALKQL

-521 RQGQTRLDRL
+521 RQGQTRFDRL

-554 LLTNVARRSVYL
+554 LLTNIARRSVYL

-571 NPMALSQLIKLCSA
+571 NPMVLSQLIKLCSA

-602 LMDVRSLYQPP
+602 LMDPRSLYVPP
-613 EKTELEAEIRHRL
+613 EKVELEKDMRQRL
-626 SQIESDDVERGMDVL
+626 SQLDLDDVELGMDAL

-653 AADIANALPL
+653 AADIADALPL

-698 KLEPGEGS
+698 KIEPGKDS

-718 KLGGYE
+718 KLGGFE

-735 LHDCE
+735 LHGSE

-745 TLVEEHY
+745 TL
-752 GDEEHQGNEA
+752 GDEEKGE
-762 KPKNPIA
+762 KLIA

-786 SHTSAGVL
+786 ALTSAGVC

-817 RDYQMTKAWLWEHQ
+817 RDYQLKKAWLWEHQ

-841 DPQIAQ
+841 DPQIAE
-847 QFAIIRRE
+847 QFKVIRRE

-862 KENLRKEVLDMRNR
+862 HEVLRKEVLDMRIR

-916 PDLLEFTDNI
+916 PDLLEYTDNI

-935 GLMAKADVEVLSDA
+935 DLMAKADVEVLSDA

-961 LQEQPGLVAAEEY
+961 LQEQPGLVDIEEY
-974 SELSTAVQRIW
+974 SELSAAVRRIW
-985 LDWLENE
+985 LEWLENK

>member
-1 MSMSEHI
+1 MNITSYI
-8 NQLPESLRASV
+8 NKLPEVLQPSV
-19 DIQWQSIL
+19 EMQWQSFA
-27 ESGIDVTSVPA
+27 ESGIDVSLFPNE
-38 AIIESLAKVWAC
+38 IIESVAKVWAC
-50 SDFVVQTCVRFP
+50 SDFVMHTCVRFP
-62 ELFLELATSGELV
+62 ALFQELALSGDLLTSYTDEQ
-75 NSYPDD
+75 YMT
-81 HYKKSIVIHLETADE
+81 SIISDLNHNDNEGLGK
-96 AALSKHCRLF
+96 LLRLF

-115 WRDIAGWSELK
+115 WRDIAGWAELK
-126 ETTQDLSYMAE
+126 ETTHDLSYMAE
-137 ACIDFALSNL
+137 ACIDFSLSKL
-147 YQWQCEELGTPV
+147 YQWQCKDLGTPV
-159 NEEGVAQ
+159 NEEGIAQ

-190 FVYPEEG
+190 FSYPDDG
-197 EVKGGL
+197 FVKDSVKEL
-203 KSLMNSEFFTRLGK
+203 TNSEFFTRLGK
-217 KLIQALDQQT
+217 KLIQSLDQQT

-247 LVSSFAAVENYY
+247 LVSSFAAFENYY
-259 LVHGRSWE
+259 VVHGRSWE
-267 RYAMVKVRVVAGDYE
+267 RYAMVKVRVVAGDKE
-282 EGETLL
+282 QGNELLSTLK
-288 ATLRPFVYRRYLDY
+288 PFVYRRYLDY

-312 VMIAQEVKRKGMS
+312 AMITQEVKRKGMN
-325 NNVKLGGGGIR
+325 NNVKLGMGGIR

-353 TDLQERRVLL
+353 TDLQERRVLV
-363 VLDFIAQKDLL
+363 VLDYLAQKDLL
-374 PDYVVNELKQA
+374 PDYVVNELKLA

-406 LPEDETGKTRL
+406 LPDDELGQARL
-417 ALGMGFENWDAF
+417 ALGMGFDVWPEF
-429 LTELN
+429 LIALN
-434 SHRENVEAHFE
+434 THRDNVEGHFE

-450 PQIENRETEETKMP
+450 PQIETDSSEEGE
-464 ADSEQQSEIQRLE
+464 AQSEFSDQSDIQKLE

-482 KLDEEEALGLLSQK
+482 KLDEEDANTILIEK
-496 GFSDSAAALTKL
+496 GFKNSEAALKQL
-508 KTLHKSRQYASLS
+508 HTLHQGRQYASLS

-531 MPLLLGALQQ
+531 IPLLLGALQQ
-541 VENVDITFDRILS
+541 VDNVDVTFERIFS
-554 LLTNVARRSVYL
+554 LLTKVARRSVYL

-571 NPMALSQLIKLCSA
+571 TPMVLSQLIKLCSA
-585 SPWIARYLQQLP
+585 SHWIARYLQQSP

-602 LMDVRSLYQPP
+602 LMDPRSLYQPP
-613 EKTELEAEIRHRL
+613 EKAVMEKELRERL
-626 SQIESDDVERGMDVL
+626 AQLNLDDVEQAMDAL
-641 RHFKQSNVLRVA
+641 RHFKQANVLRVA
-653 AADIANALPL
+653 AADIVDALPL

-685 WRHLVSR
+685 WRHLVTR

-698 KLEPGEGS
+698 KLEGE

-735 LHDCE
+735 LHGSE
-740 SNNLM
+740 SSNLE
-745 TLVEEHY
+745 TQ
-752 GDEEHQGNEA
+752 GDEA
-762 KPKNPIA
+762 KGEKSIA

-786 SHTSAGVL
+786 ALTSAGML

-817 RDYQMTKAWLWEHQ
+817 RDYQLNNAWLWEHQ

-841 DPQIAQ
+841 DPKIAE
-847 QFAIIRRE
+847 QFSDIRRE
-855 VLSQQRD
+855 VLSQERD
-862 KENLRKEVLDMRNR
+862 KANLRKEVVDMRNR

-884 KKGQFDLKQG
+884 KKDQFDLKQG

-908 VLAWAFEK
+908 VLAWSFEK
-916 PDLLEFTDNI
+916 PELLEYTDNI
-926 RLLEALASA
+926 RLLKAFAA
-935 GLMAKADVEVLSDA
+935 ADLMPKGDVKVLSDA

-954 ARLHKMA
+954 AKLHKMA
-961 LQEQPGLVAAEEY
+961 LQEQPDLVDAEEY
-974 SELSTAVQRIW
+974 SELSTAVQQIW
-985 LDWLENE
+985 LHWLEEK

>member
-1 MSMSEHI
+1 MSI
-8 NQLPESLRASV
+8 ADDIKQLPESLQAAV
-19 DIQWQSIL
+19 KQQWQSFV
-27 ESGIDVTSVPA
+27 ESDVDVNELPRKVAET
-38 AIIESLAKVWAC
+38 LAKVWAC
-50 SDFVVQTCVRFP
+50 SDFVMQTCVRFP
-62 ELFLELATSGELV
+62 ELFIELVTSGDLLK
-75 NSYPDD
+75 SYTDR
-81 HYKKSIVIHLETADE
+81 HYKKSIVIDLNSNNEE
-96 AALSKHCRLF
+96 ALSKQLRLF

-115 WRDIAGWSELK
+115 WRDIAGWAELA
-126 ETTQDLSYMAE
+126 ETTRDLSYMAE
-137 ACIDFALSNL
+137 ACIDTALSNL
-147 YQWQCEELGTPV
+147 YQWQKEEWGTPV
-159 NEEGVAQ
+159 DDEGKPQ

-190 FVYPEEG
+190 FTYPEEG
-197 EVKGGL
+197 EVKDGPKPL
-203 KSLMNSEFFTRLGK
+203 TNSEFFSRLGK
-217 KLIQALDQQT
+217 KLIQSLDQQT
-227 ADGFVF
+227 EDGFVF

-240 PFGQTGP
+240 PFGKGGP
-247 LVSSFAAVENYY
+247 LATSFNGFENYY

-282 EGETLL
+282 QGESLL
-288 ATLRPFVYRRYLDY
+288 AMLKPFVYRRYLDY

-312 VMIAQEVKRKGMS
+312 AMIVQEVKRKGMK
-325 NNVKLGGGGIR
+325 NNVKLGAGGIR

-353 TDLQERRVLL
+353 TDLQERRVLI
-363 VLDFIAQKDLL
+363 VLELLAEKNLL

-385 YIFLRNTEHRIQ
+385 YIFLRNTEHRLQ

-406 LPEDETGKTRL
+406 LPDDENGQARL
-417 ALGMGFENWDAF
+417 ALGMGFEDWSSF

-434 SHRENVEAHFE
+434 QHRENVEAHFE

-450 PQIENRETEETKMP
+450 PQIENHETEESKTP
-464 ADSEQQSEIQRLE
+464 VDREQQSEIQQLE

-482 KLDEEEALGLLSQK
+482 KLDEQDALDLLSAK
-496 GFSDSAAALTKL
+496 GFSDSAAALKQL

-531 MPLLLGALQQ
+531 MPLLLGAVQQ
-541 VENVDITFDRILS
+541 VDNVDITFERILS

-571 NPMALSQLIKLCSA
+571 SPMVLSQLIKLCSA
-585 SPWIARYLQQLP
+585 SPWIARYLQKLP

-602 LMDVRSLYQPP
+602 LMDPRSLYQPP
-613 EKTELEAEIRHRL
+613 EKMELQNEMRQRL
-626 SQIESDDVERGMDVL
+626 AQLDVDDVEQGMDAL

-653 AADIANALPL
+653 AADIADALPL

-685 WRHLVSR
+685 WRHLVLR

-698 KLEPGEGS
+698 KLEQGEGS

-735 LHDCE
+735 LHGGE

-745 TLVEEHY
+745 TL
-752 GDEEHQGNEA
+752 GDAEKGEKA
-762 KPKNPIA
+762 IA

-786 SHTSAGVL
+786 ALTAAGVL
-794 YEADM
+794 YETDM

-817 RDYQMTKAWLWEHQ
+817 RDYQLKKAWLWEHQ

-841 DPQIAQ
+841 DPQIAE
-847 QFAIIRRE
+847 QFALIRRE

-862 KENLRKEVLDMRNR
+862 KANLRKEVLDMRIR

-916 PDLLEFTDNI
+916 PELLEYTDNI
-926 RLLEALASA
+926 HLLEALAA
-935 GLMAKADVEVLSDA
+935 ADLMAKADVEVLSDA

-961 LQEQPGLVAAEEY
+961 LQEQPGLVDAEEY

-985 LDWLENE
+985 QHWLENE

>member
-1 MSMSEHI
+1 MDLIKHI
-8 NQLPESLRASV
+8 KQLPESLQPPV
-19 DIQWQSIL
+19 EQQWQSFI
-27 ESGIDVTSVPA
+27 ETDIDV
-38 AIIESLAKVWAC
+38 SLLPDEVAEILPKVWAC
-50 SDFVVQTCVRFP
+50 SEFVMHACVRFP
-62 ELFLELATSGELV
+62 EMFMELATSGDLQK
-75 NSYPDD
+75 SYPDD
-81 HYKKSIVIHLETADE
+81 HYKQSIVVELKQDDE
-96 AALSKHCRLF
+96 NALSQQLRLF

-115 WRDIAGWSELK
+115 WRDIAGWAELM
-126 ETTQDLSYMAE
+126 ETTGDLSFMAE
-137 ACIDFALSNL
+137 ACIDYALSSL
-147 YQWQCEELGTPV
+147 YQWQCHNLGTPV
-159 NEEGVAQ
+159 NEEGVHQ

-190 FVYPEEG
+190 FAYPEDG
-197 EVKGGL
+197 EVKGGPKEL
-203 KSLMNSEFFTRLGK
+203 TNSEFFSRLGK
-217 KLIQALDQQT
+217 KLIQSLDQQT

-240 PFGQTGP
+240 PFGAGGP
-247 LVSSFAAVENYY
+247 LVSSFNSFENYY

-282 EGETLL
+282 QGEELL
-288 ATLRPFVYRRYLDY
+288 SMIRPFVYRRYLDF

-312 VMIAQEVKRKGMS
+312 AMIKQEVQRKGMK

-353 TDLQERRVLL
+353 SDLQERRVLK
-363 VLDFIAQKDLL
+363 VLDSLAEKNLL
-374 PDYVVNELKQA
+374 PDYVIQELKEA
-385 YIFLRNTEHRIQ
+385 YVFLRNTEHRIQ

-406 LPEDETGKTRL
+406 LPDDELGQARL
-417 ALGMGFENWDAF
+417 ALGMGFADWPSF
-429 LTELN
+429 LEKLN
-434 SHRENVEAHFE
+434 QHREIVEAHFE

-450 PQIENRETEETKMP
+450 PQTEESKTP
-464 ADSEQQSEIQRLE
+464 ADSEQQSEFMQLE
-477 ALWYN
+477 AIWYN
-482 KLDEEEALGLLSQK
+482 KLDQEHALELLSQK
-496 GFSDSAAALTKL
+496 GFSDSAAALKKL

-521 RQGQTRLDRL
+521 RQGQTRFDRL

-541 VENVDITFDRILS
+541 VENIDITFDRILS

-571 NPMALSQLIKLCSA
+571 NPMVLSQLIKLCSA

-602 LMDVRSLYQPP
+602 LMDARSLYQPP
-613 EKTELEAEIRHRL
+613 EKAELEADIRHRL
-626 SQIESDDVERGMDVL
+626 SQVDSDDVERGMDAL

-653 AADIANALPL
+653 AADIADALPL

-698 KLEPGEGS
+698 KLQEGEGS

-735 LHDCE
+735 LHGGE

-745 TLVEEHY
+745 TL
-752 GDEEHQGNEA
+752 GDEEKGE
-762 KPKNPIA
+762 KPIA

-776 LGQRIIHLLT
+776 LGQRIIHLLS
-786 SHTSAGVL
+786 SHTSAGIL

-799 RLRPDGASGLLVT
+799 RLRPDGASGLLVS

-817 RDYQMTKAWLWEHQ
+817 RDYQMKKAWLWEHQ

-841 DPQIAQ
+841 DPQIAE
-847 QFAIIRRE
+847 QFIEIRRE

-862 KENLRKEVLDMRNR
+862 KGVLRQEVLDMRNR

-908 VLAWAFEK
+908 VLAWAHEK
-916 PDLLEFTDNI
+916 PDLLEYTDNI
-926 RLLEALASA
+926 RLLQGLASA
-935 GLMAKADVEVLSDA
+935 GLMAADEVEVLSDA

-961 LQEQPGLVAAEEY
+961 LQEQPGLVDAEEY
-974 SELSTAVQRIW
+974 TELSTAVRQIW

>member
-1 MSMSEHI
+1 MNITEQVK
-8 NQLPESLRASV
+8 QLPELLQESV
-19 DIQWQSIL
+19 KIQWQSFV
-27 ESGIDVTSVPA
+27 ESAVDVNSLPDEIT
-38 AIIESLAKVWAC
+38 ESLVKVWAC
-50 SDFVVQTCVRFP
+50 SEFVMQACVRYP
-62 ELFLELATSGELV
+62 QMFLELVQSGDLLK
-75 NSYPDD
+75 SYADD
-81 HYKKSIVIHLETADE
+81 HYSQSISIDLNLSDE
-96 AALSKHCRLF
+96 AGLSKQLRLF

-115 WRDIAGWSELK
+115 WRDIAGWAELQ
-126 ETTQDLSYMAE
+126 ETTNDLSLMAE
-137 ACIDFALSNL
+137 ACIDYALSTL
-147 YQWQCEELGTPV
+147 YQWQCNELGTPV
-159 NEEGVAQ
+159 NEEGIAQ

-190 FVYPEEG
+190 FALPEEG
-197 EVKGGL
+197 EVKGGS
-203 KSLMNSEFFTRLGK
+203 KSLTNSEFFTRLGK

-240 PFGQTGP
+240 PFGETGP
-247 LVSSFAAVENYY
+247 LVASFSAFENYY

-267 RYAMVKVRVVAGDYE
+267 RYAMVKVRVVAGDRE
-282 EGETLL
+282 QGNDLLSTLK
-288 ATLRPFVYRRYLDY
+288 PFVYRRYLDF

-312 VMIAQEVKRKGMS
+312 VMIAQEVKRKGMK
-325 NNVKLGGGGIR
+325 NNVKLGAGGIR
-336 EVEFIAQ
+336 EIEFIAQ

-353 TDLQERRVLL
+353 TNLQERRVLL
-363 VLDFIAQKDLL
+363 VLDLLAEKNLL
-374 PDYVVNELKQA
+374 PGYVVNELKTA
-385 YIFLRNTEHRIQ
+385 YVFLRHTEHRIQ

-406 LPEDETGKTRL
+406 LPDDDIGQARL
-417 ALGMGFENWDAF
+417 ALGMGFDSWELF
-429 LTELN
+429 LNVLTQ
-434 SHRENVEAHFE
+434 HRENVEAHFD

-450 PQIENRETEETKMP
+450 PQTEESSTD
-464 ADSEQQSEIQRLE
+464 AESEEKSDIQRLE

-482 KLDEEEALGLLSQK
+482 KLDEQDAADLLSEN
-496 GFSDSAAALTKL
+496 GFSDSAAALKQL
-508 KTLHKSRQYASLS
+508 ITLHKSRQYASLS

-531 MPLLLGALQQ
+531 MPLLLGALKQ
-541 VENVDITFDRILS
+541 VDNVDITFERILS
-554 LLTNVARRSVYL
+554 LITNVARRSVYL

-602 LMDVRSLYQPP
+602 LMDSRSLYQPP
-613 EKTELEAEIRHRL
+613 VKAELEKELRQRL
-626 SQIESDDVERGMDVL
+626 QQIDMDDVELGMDAL

-653 AADIANALPL
+653 AADIADVLPL

-676 ILDEALEQA
+676 VLDEALEQA

-698 KLEPGEGS
+698 KLAGG
-706 LCDKGFAIIGYG
+706 LCDKGFAVIGYG
-718 KLGGYE
+718 KLGGNE

-735 LHDCE
+735 LHGSE
-740 SNNLM
+740 SNSLM
-745 TLVEEHY
+745 TQA
-752 GDEEHQGNEA
+752 DEQKNEKA
-762 KPKNPIA
+762 IA
-769 VPVFFAR
+769 APVFFAR
-776 LGQRIIHLLT
+776 LGQRVIHLLT
-786 SHTSAGVL
+786 AHTSAGVL

-812 NLKSY
+812 NLQSY
-817 RDYQMTKAWLWEHQ
+817 RDYQLKKAWLWEHQ

-841 DPQIAQ
+841 DPQIAE
-847 QFAIIRRE
+847 QFTAIRRE
-855 VLSQQRD
+855 VLSQQRNQSD
-862 KENLRKEVLDMRNR
+862 LRKEVIDMRNR

-916 PDLLEFTDNI
+916 PDLLEYTDNI

-935 GLMAKADVEVLSDA
+935 DLMARADVDVLSDA

-961 LQEQPGLVAAEEY
+961 LQEQPALVDAEEY
-974 SELSTAVQRIW
+974 SELSTAVRQIW
-985 LDWLENE
+985 SHWLENE

>member
-1 MSMSEHI
+1 MNI
-8 NQLPESLRASV
+8 NEQIKQLPDLLQPAV
-19 DIQWQSIL
+19 DRQWQSFIKSDADISAL
-27 ESGIDVTSVPA
+27 PSEVA
-38 AIIESLAKVWAC
+38 ESLAKVWAC
-50 SDFVVQTCVRFP
+50 SEFVMQTCVRFP
-62 ELFLELATSGELV
+62 KIFLELASSGDLLKSYTDTQYKTSIIIDLKHNE
-75 NSYPDD
+75 D
-81 HYKKSIVIHLETADE
+81 
-96 AALSKHCRLF
+96 AALSRQLRLF

-115 WRDIAGWSELK
+115 WRDIAGWSELV
-126 ETTQDLSYMAE
+126 ETTRDLSHMAE
-137 ACIDFALSNL
+137 ACIDYALSNL
-147 YQWQCEELGTPV
+147 YQWQCDDLGTPC
-159 NEEGVAQ
+159 NAEGVSQ
-166 QLVVLGMGKLG
+166 KLVVLGMGKLG

-190 FVYPEEG
+190 FAFSDDG
-197 EVKGGL
+197 EVQGGPKPL
-203 KSLMNSEFFTRLGK
+203 TNSEFFSRLGK
-217 KLIQALDQQT
+217 KLIQSLDQQT

-247 LVSSFAAVENYY
+247 LVSSFSSFENYY

-267 RYAMVKVRVVAGDYE
+267 RYAMVKVRVVGGDYK
-282 EGETLL
+282 EGEVLL
-288 ATLRPFVYRRYLDY
+288 TMLRPFVYRRYLDY

-312 VMIAQEVKRKGMS
+312 AMIVQEVKRKGMK
-325 NNVKLGGGGIR
+325 NNVKLGAGGIR

-343 VFQLIRGGRD
+343 VFQLIRGGRN
-353 TDLQERRVLL
+353 TALQERRVLV
-363 VLDFIAQKDLL
+363 VLDFLAKNNLL
-374 PDYVVNELKQA
+374 PEFVVKELKIA
-385 YIFLRNTEHRIQ
+385 YTFLRNTEHRIQ

-406 LPEDETGKTRL
+406 LPEDEIGQARL
-417 ALGMGFENWDAF
+417 ALGMGFENWPSF

-434 SHRENVEAHFE
+434 QHRENVEAHFD

-450 PQIENRETEETKMP
+450 PQTEE
-464 ADSEQQSEIQRLE
+464 SEATVVSKQQTEIQRLE

-482 KLDEEEALGLLSQK
+482 KLDEEESVELLSRY
-496 GFSDSAAALTKL
+496 GFSDSSEALQKL
-508 KTLHKSRQYASLS
+508 QTLHSSRQYSSLS

-541 VENVDITFDRILS
+541 VDNIDITFDRILL

-571 NPMALSQLIKLCSA
+571 NPMVLSQLIKLCSA

-602 LMDVRSLYQPP
+602 LMDPRSLYKPP
-613 EKTELEAEIRHRL
+613 EKSELENDLRQRL
-626 SQIESDDVERGMDVL
+626 SQIDLDDVEQGMDVL

-653 AADIANALPL
+653 AADIVDALPL
-663 MKVSDHLSWIAEV
+663 MKVSDHLSWIAET

-685 WRHLVSR
+685 WHHLVTR

-698 KLEPGEGS
+698 QLDEQGEGQ
-706 LCDKGFAIIGYG
+706 LCDKGFAIVGYG
-718 KLGGYE
+718 KLGGLE

-735 LHDCE
+735 LHGSE
-740 SNNLM
+740 SNNLT
-745 TLVEEHY
+745 TLV
-752 GDEEHQGNEA
+752 DENSSDERNG
-762 KPKNPIA
+762 KKSIA

-817 RDYQMTKAWLWEHQ
+817 RDYQLKKAWLWEHQ

-841 DPQIAQ
+841 DPVIAEK
-847 QFAIIRRE
+847 FAAIRRE

-862 KENLRKEVLDMRNR
+862 RTVLRQEVIDMRNR
-876 MRKELSKE
+876 MRKELSKDKE
-884 KKGQFDLKQG
+884 GQFDLKQG
-894 AGGIVDIEFMVQYG
+894 VGGIVDIEFMVQYG
-908 VLAWAFEK
+908 VLAWAHEK
-916 PDLLEFTDNI
+916 PDLLEYTDNI
-926 RLLEALASA
+926 RLLAGLAAA

-961 LQEQPGLVAAEEY
+961 LQEQPGLVDAEEY
-974 SELSTAVQRIW
+974 SDLSASVQRIW
-985 LDWLENE
+985 QNWLENE

>member
-1 MSMSEHI
+1 M
-8 NQLPESLRASV
+8 
-19 DIQWQSIL
+19 IQS
-27 ESGIDVTSVPA
+27 
-38 AIIESLAKVWAC
+38 
-50 SDFVVQTCVRFP
+50 
-62 ELFLELATSGELV
+62 
-75 NSYPDD
+75 
-81 HYKKSIVIHLETADE
+81 
-96 AALSKHCRLF
+96 
-106 RRREMLRIV
+106 
-115 WRDIAGWSELK
+115 
-126 ETTQDLSYMAE
+126 
-137 ACIDFALSNL
+137 
-147 YQWQCEELGTPV
+147 
-159 NEEGVAQ
+159 
-166 QLVVLGMGKLG
+166 
-177 AWELNVS
+177 
-184 SDIDLI
+184 
-190 FVYPEEG
+190 
-197 EVKGGL
+197 
-203 KSLMNSEFFTRLGK
+203 
-217 KLIQALDQQT
+217 LDQQT

-240 PFGQTGP
+240 PFGAGGP
-247 LVSSFAAVENYY
+247 LVSSFNAFENYY

-282 EGETLL
+282 QGEELL
-288 ATLRPFVYRRYLDY
+288 SMLSPFVYRRYLDY

-312 VMIAQEVKRKGMS
+312 SMIKQEVQRKGMK

-353 TDLQERRVLL
+353 TDLQERRVLK
-363 VLDFIAQKDLL
+363 VLECLAKKNLL
-374 PDYVVNELKQA
+374 PDYVIKELKEA

-406 LPEDETGKTRL
+406 LPDDEVGQARL
-417 ALGMGFENWDAF
+417 ALGMGFSDWSSF
-429 LTELN
+429 LAKLN
-434 SHRENVEAHFE
+434 QHRENVEAHFE

-450 PQIENRETEETKMP
+450 PQTEESEKQQ
-464 ADSEQQSEIQRLE
+464 DSEQQSEIQRLE

-482 KLDEEEALGLLSQK
+482 KLDEDDAISLLTQY
-496 GFSDSAAALTKL
+496 GFSDAPEALKKL
-508 KTLHKSRQYASLS
+508 KTLHQSRQYASLS

-531 MPLLLGALQQ
+531 MPLFLGALQQ
-541 VENVDITFDRILS
+541 VENIDITFDRVLA

-571 NPMALSQLIKLCSA
+571 NPMVLSQLVKLCSA

-602 LMDVRSLYQPP
+602 LMDPRSLYQPP
-613 EKTELEAEIRHRL
+613 EKSELENDIRQRL
-626 SQIESDDVERGMDVL
+626 LQIDIDDVEQGMDAL

-653 AADIANALPL
+653 AADIADALPL

-698 KLEPGEGS
+698 KLEEGEGS
-706 LCDKGFAIIGYG
+706 LCDKGFAVIGYG

-735 LHDCE
+735 LHGSE

-745 TLVEEHY
+745 TQ
-752 GDEEHQGNEA
+752 GDEEKGE
-762 KPKNPIA
+762 KPIA
-769 VPVFFAR
+769 APVFFAR

-817 RDYQMTKAWLWEHQ
+817 RDYQMKKAWLWEHQ

-841 DPQIAQ
+841 DPQIAE
-847 QFAIIRRE
+847 QFGEIRRE

-862 KENLRKEVLDMRNR
+862 QADLRKEVIDMRNR

-884 KKGQFDLKQG
+884 KNGQFDLKQG

-916 PDLLEFTDNI
+916 PDLLEYTDNI
-926 RLLEALASA
+926 RLLEGLASA
-935 GLMAKADVEVLSDA
+935 GLMAKADVEVLSNA

-961 LQEQPGLVAAEEY
+961 LQEQPGLVEAEEY
-974 SELSTAVQRIW
+974 NELSAAVRRIW
-985 LDWLENE
+985 LEWLENE